1 VVIDNSLPEIKS
13 LTAVRSGS
21 KVEIA
26 FQAEDAVSAVER
38 AEYLIRPGEWRVVF
52 PADSI
57 CDSKL
62 ESFMFGATLPA
73 GADNMVT
80 VRVTDRHGNV
90 GVFRQT
96 F

>member
-1 VVIDNSLPEIKS
+1 MDRPCVTVKD
-13 LTAVRSGS
+13 A
-21 KVEIA
+21 EIA
-26 FQAEDAVSAVER
+26 QGDVAAVFQAEDAFSAIAQ
-38 AEYLIRPGEWRVVF
+38 AEYLIRPAEWRVVF

-62 ESFMFGATLPA
+62 ESFKFGAPLPP
-73 GADNMVT
+73 GAENMVT
-80 VRVTDRHGNV
+80 VRVIDQHGNV